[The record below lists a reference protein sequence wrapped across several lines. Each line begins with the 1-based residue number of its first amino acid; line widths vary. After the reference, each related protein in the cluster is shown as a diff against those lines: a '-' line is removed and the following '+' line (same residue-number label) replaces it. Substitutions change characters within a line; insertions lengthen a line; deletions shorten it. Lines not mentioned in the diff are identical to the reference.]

1 MARLKFPRT
10 GTDEYEGTIRFEP
23 IERVEIDPKTL
34 PKLFKIFGNANEDR
48 TRANEFSSAAGA
60 IPEETAFFRKFFENL
75 SPEAGKR
82 IINRVGVNQ
91 YSSSFY
97 GDDLSPTRKTRNLKR
112 TGNSCTL
119 YLPTRFN
126 VTDGVNYGRLDLNAG
141 KFGRGVMAQNA
152 FESSS
157 SGGNIAATAAQF
169 ITQTGAA
176 AGAAIGVP
184 LGAAT
189 DPNSLGA
196 LGKNGAAFLANK
208 LIRSKLTG
216 AAERR
221 SALADKILGIKVN
234 PNRVSNFEGVN
245 IRGFQFSFKMIPAT
259 ESEAKEIGEIIKFF
273 RRELYPESVGI
284 DAVSLAYRY
293 PRKFFITL
301 AYRDQEV
308 ATKILPSY
316 LKDFST
322 DYNPNSMSFHYKNG
336 NAYFPEINISMTF
349 LEERALTAQDVEF
362 GGY

>member
-23 IERVEIDPKTL
+23 IERVEIDPKSL

-48 TRANEFSSAAGA
+48 TRANEFPSAAGSLQ
-60 IPEETAFFRKFFENL
+60 EETAFLTEFGKNVT
-75 SPEAGKR
+75 AAGGKR
-82 IINRVGVNQ
+82 ILNQIGVNQ
-91 YSSSFY
+91 FSSSFY
-97 GDDLSPTRKTRNLKR
+97 GDNLSPTRKGRKLKL

-119 YLPTRFN
+119 YLPTRIN
-126 VTDGVNYGRLDLNAG
+126 VSDGVNYGSLDLNAG
-141 KFGRGVMAQNA
+141 KLGRGAMAQNA
-152 FESSS
+152 FES

-176 AGAAIGVP
+176 AGAAIGIP
-184 LGAAT
+184 TAAIS
-189 DPNSLGA
+189 DPNSLQG
-196 LGKNGAAFLANK
+196 LGKSGAAFLANK
-208 LIRSKLTG
+208 LARSKLTG
-216 AAERR
+216 AGARR
-221 SALADKILGIKVN
+221 ASLADKILGIKVN
-234 PNRVSNFEGVN
+234 PNQVSNFEGVN
-245 IRGFQFSFKMIPAT
+245 VRGFQFSFKMIPAT
-259 ESEAKEIGEIIKFF
+259 EAEAREIGEIIKFF

-293 PRKFFITL
+293 PRKFMITL

-322 DYNPNSMSFHYKNG
+322 DYNPNSMSFHYRNG
-336 NAYFPEINISMTF
+336 NAYFPEINISMSF